1 MALSFSRADATIL
14 RMWRAAL
21 LAFSLGVSQAAA
33 AQEGTIRIVLGF
45 PAGASSDLLTRLL
58 ADHMR
63 TTLGQA
69 VIVENR
75 TGAGGQIANE
85 AVKGAAPDGATLLM
99 TPVATMSIYP
109 HSYPRLRYDPF
120 KDFEPLAHLANFQ
133 LALGVSAKI
142 PATTLAEYV
151 ALVKKDSK
159 VGYYA
164 SAAAGSIPHFFGV
177 MFARAAGIE
186 MTHVPYKGTAQVLQ
200 ALAAGEIAAATTLA
214 ADIGSLAR
222 SGMARILAT
231 TGARRSPTFPDV
243 PTFKESGYD
252 IEGTGWYALYAPA
265 RTPPAVLRRLSD
277 AAIDAMRSATIRQRL
292 LSLGVEPTG
301 LGPGELAA
309 VMKRDYERWGPIIKA
324 SGFKPEN

>member
-1 MALSFSRADATIL
+1 
-14 RMWRAAL
+14 MWRAVL
-21 LAFSLGVSQAAA
+21 LACCLGVSQPAA

-63 TTLGQA
+63 AALGQA

-85 AVKGAAPDGATLLM
+85 AVKSAAPDGHTLLM

-109 HSYPRLRYDPF
+109 HSYARLRYDPF
-120 KDFEPLAHLANFQ
+120 NDFAPLAHLASFQ
-133 LALGVSAKI
+133 LALGVSAKVR
-142 PATTLAEYV
+142 AGTLAEYV
-151 ALVKKDSK
+151 ALVKKDSSA
-159 VGYYA
+159 GYYA

-214 ADIGSLAR
+214 ADIGALAR
-222 SGMARILAT
+222 AGKARILAT
-231 TGARRSPTFPDV
+231 TGARRSPAFPDV
-243 PTFKESGYD
+243 PTFRESGYD
-252 IEGTGWYALYAPA
+252 IEGTGWYGLFAPA
-265 RTPPAVLRRLSD
+265 ATPAATVARLSA
-277 AAIDAMRSATIRQRL
+277 AAIDAMRAPAVRSRL
-292 LSLGVEPTG
+292 ENLGVEPTG
-301 LGPGELAA
+301 FGPRELAA
-309 VMKRDYERWGPIIKA
+309 VMKRDYERWGPVIKA
-324 SGFKPEN
+324 SGFKAEN